1 MAATLFPGKRL
12 QSGRRGLSIIECLLA
27 LSVIV
32 GFLFVTVR
40 VMTLEVP
47 APSTQVVATDTVAA
61 TPRLGSETADTKTP

>member
-12 QSGRRGLSIIECLLA
+12 HSGRRGLSIIECLLA

-47 APSTQVVATDTVAA
+47 VPSTQVVATDAVAT
-61 TPRLGSETADTKTP
+61 TPQIGSQTTETKTP